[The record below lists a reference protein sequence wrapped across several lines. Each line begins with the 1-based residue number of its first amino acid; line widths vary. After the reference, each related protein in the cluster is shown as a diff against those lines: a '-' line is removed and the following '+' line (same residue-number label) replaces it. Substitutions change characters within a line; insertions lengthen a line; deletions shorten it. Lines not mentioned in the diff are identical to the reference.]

1 MKSDSNPLL
10 ILPVENQVRELD
22 SKLLFGCF
30 AVEKGFEVLI
40 GSRPYVNF
48 AMTKLRP
55 GIFVAKSMRR
65 RSALMLNIIKN
76 LGHRIVAWD
85 EESLVRFQSKEY
97 NHWRFSNETFAPIE
111 HLFAWGKDD
120 ARMFKG
126 YEGLGRTAVHITGNP
141 RMDLL
146 REEFRSVF
154 DREVNEIKEKYGSFV
169 LINTNFSFV
178 NSYVSDLNLLIGGD
192 RGAQSV
198 VSRTGEGMSTEFA
211 RGMFVHQQQIAASF
225 ASLISKIGF
234 EKRDIKFILRPHPS
248 ENHSFWREVVSELP
262 NVEMIH
268 EGNVVPWILAST
280 CLLHNG
286 CTTAVEAAVLGKP
299 AITYQ
304 KVRSESFDYH
314 LPNGLSLVA
323 ENESQAIDL
332 IQKLVQ
338 ESRHQDLP
346 VNKGLL
352 SEHLCASNGLFASER
367 ILGILA
373 SRIDLSHRN
382 SGFSWRNM
390 ASAYLMGTARTTLK
404 KINSFRKGHRNSKA
418 YHDHRF
424 PRITSA
430 QLQKKVATLDKTLG
444 RFAFVKI
451 HQFSEN
457 LFMMKR
463 DK

>member
-1 MKSDSNPLL
+1 MRADSDPLL

-65 RSALMLNIIKN
+65 RSALMLKIIQN

-85 EESLVRFQSKEY
+85 EESLVRFKSAEY
-97 NHWRFSNETFAPIE
+97 NQWRFSNETFAPIE

-120 ARMFKG
+120 ARMFRE
-126 YEGLGRTAVHITGNP
+126 YEGLGSTAVHITGNP

-146 REEFRSVF
+146 RQEFRNVF
-154 DREVNEIKEKYGSFV
+154 EKEVNEIKEKFGSFV

-192 RGAQSV
+192 RGAASV
-198 VSRTGEGMSTEFA
+198 VSRTGEGMSNEFA
-211 RGMFVHQQQIAASF
+211 RGMFAHQEQIAGSF
-225 ASLISKIGF
+225 ASLISKIGS
-234 EKRDIKFILRPHPS
+234 EKRGIKFILRPHPS
-248 ENHSFWREVVSELP
+248 ENHSFWRELVSEFP
-262 NVEMIH
+262 NIEMIH
-268 EGNVVPWILAST
+268 RGNVVPWILAST

-304 KVRSESFDYH
+304 KIRSVSFDYC

-323 ENESQAIDL
+323 NSELEAVEL
-332 IQKLVQ
+332 IETLVQ
-338 ESRHQDLP
+338 ESSHQNLP
-346 VNKGLL
+346 VNKDLL
-352 SEHLCASNGLFASER
+352 QEHLSALEGPFASER
-367 ILGILA
+367 ILQILA
-373 SRIDLSHRN
+373 SEINLSHRH
-382 SGFSWRNM
+382 SSFSRTKR
-390 ASAYLMGTARTTLK
+390 ASAYLMSAARTALK

-424 PRITSA
+424 PRVTLS

-444 RFAFVKI
+444 RFASVRI

-457 LFMMKR
+457 LFIMKR

>member
-1 MKSDSNPLL
+1 MKANSSPLL

-40 GSRPYVNF
+40 GSRSYVNF

-65 RSALMLNIIKN
+65 RSALMLKIIKN

-85 EESLVRFQSKEY
+85 EESLVRFQSGEY
-97 NHWRFSNETFAPIE
+97 NQWRFSNETFAPIE

-120 ARMFKG
+120 ARMFRD

-141 RMDLL
+141 RIDLL
-146 REEFRSVF
+146 RQEFRAVF
-154 DREVNEIKEKYGSFV
+154 DKEVEEIKEKFGSFV

-192 RGAQSV
+192 RGSGSV

-211 RGMFVHQQQIAASF
+211 RGMFAHQEQIAASF

-234 EKRDIKFILRPHPS
+234 EKRGMKFILRPHPS
-248 ENHSFWREVVSELP
+248 ENHSFWREMVAEFP
-262 NVEMIH
+262 NIEMIH

-304 KVRSESFDYH
+304 KIRSELFDYH

-323 ENESQAIDL
+323 KCESEAIDL
-332 IQKLVQ
+332 IEKVAQ
-338 ESRHQDLP
+338 ESSHDLP
-346 VNKGLL
+346 LNKVLL
-352 SEHLCASNGLFASER
+352 QEHLSASEGLFASER
-367 ILGILA
+367 ILQILA
-373 SRIDLSHRN
+373 SEIDTSHRHR
-382 SGFSWRNM
+382 SFSRAKR
-390 ASAYLMGTARTTLK
+390 ASAYLVGSARTALK
-404 KINSFRKGHRNSKA
+404 KINSFRKGHRNSTA

-424 PRITSA
+424 PKITSS
-430 QLQKKVATLDKTLG
+430 QLQKKVATLDKILG
-444 RFAFVKI
+444 RFASVKI

-463 DK
+463 GK

>member
-1 MKSDSNPLL
+1 MRGDSNPLL

-65 RSALMLNIIKN
+65 RSALMLKIIQN

-85 EESLVRFQSKEY
+85 EESLVRFQSAEY
-97 NHWRFSNETFAPIE
+97 NQWRFSNETFAPID

-120 ARMFKG
+120 ARMFRE

-146 REEFRSVF
+146 RREFRTVF
-154 DREVNEIKEKYGSFV
+154 ETEVNEIKEKFGSFV

-178 NSYVSDLNLLIGGD
+178 NSYVSNLNLLIGGD
-192 RGAQSV
+192 RGAASV

-211 RGMFVHQQQIAASF
+211 RGMFTHQERIARSF
-225 ASLISKIGF
+225 VSLISKIGS

-248 ENHSFWREVVSELP
+248 ENHSFWREIVSEFP
-262 NVEMIH
+262 NIEMIH
-268 EGNVVPWILAST
+268 SGNVIPWILAST

-304 KVRSESFDYH
+304 KIRSESFDYH
-314 LPNGLSLVA
+314 LPNGLSSIAKCELEVI
-323 ENESQAIDL
+323 EL
-332 IQKLVQ
+332 IEKLVQ
-338 ESRHQDLP
+338 ESSHRNLP

-352 SEHLCASNGLFASER
+352 QEHLSASEGPFASER
-367 ILGILA
+367 ILEILA
-373 SRIDLSHRN
+373 SGIDLSHRHG
-382 SGFSWRNM
+382 SFSRTKR
-390 ASAYLMGTARTTLK
+390 ASAHLIGTARTALK
-404 KINSFRKGHRNSKA
+404 KINSYRKGHRNSKA

-424 PRITSA
+424 PKVTSG
-430 QLQKKVATLDKTLG
+430 QLQKKIATLDRTLG
-444 RFAFVKI
+444 RFASVKI
-451 HQFSEN
+451 DEFSEN
-457 LFMMKR
+457 LFIMKR